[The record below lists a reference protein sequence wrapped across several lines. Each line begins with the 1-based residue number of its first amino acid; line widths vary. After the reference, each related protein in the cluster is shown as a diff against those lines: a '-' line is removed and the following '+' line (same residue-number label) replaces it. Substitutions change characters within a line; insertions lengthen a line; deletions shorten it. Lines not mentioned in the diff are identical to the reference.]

1 MTQLQPAA
9 DVVSRQLDEQTVL
22 VKMGTNRIFELNRTG
37 ARMWELLQEGATEPE
52 LVAQLGA
59 EFDVSKEQL
68 EGEVQSLVESLLE
81 EGLISPETQGG

>member
-59 EFDVSKEQL
+59 EFDVSEGQL